1 MRTMTAAVCAL
12 ALGFAWAVAPAIA
25 QETTKEKAERKADQI
40 EREADRKADSIR
52 DAAEGKSGT
61 TGDKVDRAWEKTK
74 AKTREMT
81 GKVKDTMGA
90 DGRSSADVRAAQQA
104 LQDKG
109 FDPGPIDGVM
119 GPRTTAA
126 IEDFQ
131 ERESLTVTGTLDA
144 DTQSRLMASTS
155 PAASPAT
162 APKETNPKRQTR

>member
-1 MRTMTAAVCAL
+1 MRTMTTAACAL
-12 ALGFAWAVAPAIA
+12 ALGFAWAAAPAIA
-25 QETTKEKAERKADQI
+25 QESTKDKAERKADQI
-40 EREADRKADSIR
+40 EREADQKADRIR
-52 DAAEGKSGT
+52 DAADDKSGA
-61 TGDKVDRAWEKTK
+61 GSNKVERAWEKTK
-74 AKTREMT
+74 DKTREMT
-81 GKVKDTMGA
+81 DKVKDTMGA
-90 DGRSSADVRAAQQA
+90 NGRSSADVRAAQQA

-131 ERESLTVTGTLDA
+131 QRENLTVTGTLDA

-162 APKETNPKRQTR
+162 APKGTNPKRQTQ